1 MCGLGILSPR
11 NLKYSR
17 VTIIQNR
24 RDARILFELSGVLAN
39 MTRDNIPPCVVMKH
53 LHIFD
58 NTTFTHTSKD
68 RSPAFARVE
77 LGEGH
82 LCRYHKCHAYP
93 ACSLFFFFINHKR
106 LLAHAVLFRHVY
118 AGNRLYLWLL
128 VIQGCRC
135 AARSIKCSRSFMAR
149 TSEKYELAEFMQWS
163 SLN

>member
-68 RSPAFARVE
+68 GSPAFARAE
-77 LGEGH
+77 LAEGH
-82 LCRYHKCHAYP
+82 LCRFHTCRAYP
-93 ACSLFFFFINHKR
+93 ACSFFFFF
-106 LLAHAVLFRHVY
+106 LLSSSTTSGCWRTQFCFDMCMQ
-118 AGNRLYLWLL
+118 
-128 VIQGCRC
+128 VIVFICGC
-135 AARSIKCSRSFMAR
+135 
-149 TSEKYELAEFMQWS
+149 
-163 SLN
+163 